1 MTNSQHIK
9 PIMEFANTK
18 HSKTNLTKK
27 IETELNQFS
36 NIQDDIFQK
45 CLSNTFKLLNQLNS
59 NKKSDLDFIFSTI
72 KDMKET
78 SNLKELKGHLSLLNA
93 KLENIIKPKN
103 DIIRREINNDK
114 KIDFTRMKNILF
126 SFKDFNKKIFFNI
139 FYMLSIL
146 SYTTD
151 KNVVFRVNNL
161 SDNALIDYLKK
172 NYKFFSFNKMSLDT
186 LYSLCGGKK
195 KFYKH
200 INDYMKNLTN
210 NKSITKFVDPFMG
223 AIGSFYSSYS
233 VIKKNNMKVVLN
245 DLNPALYCLNK
256 QIKSKRDSKKIL
268 KNIAFFI
275 QKLFQETNMFEASY
289 KDTLSFN
296 KRLEKIF
303 NYRAKKEGSNRS
315 VLTSSILLFLMN
327 NNFGGNYKTNQDGS
341 TTFSLP
347 KDLKKFD
354 RYFNFVGKVELYSF
368 LYTSVNV
375 RFENNDYKEV
385 IKKHS
390 TKEDTHTTF
399 DPPYFSECFL
409 TISEFEKQ
417 RLNLENKFNEAISKR
432 DKNKIASQM
441 NKILGGC
448 IANYGK
454 YGDNFPHEQLLK
466 DLSMI
471 KGDISYFNYSHPL
484 IGKYCLEYGL
494 NVTALGRKSTNSRN
508 TKGGTI
514 KTKYEVFMTSSL
526 YNEKIEEE
534 K

>member
-1 MTNSQHIK
+1 
-9 PIMEFANTK
+9 
-18 HSKTNLTKK
+18 
-27 IETELNQFS
+27 
-36 NIQDDIFQK
+36 
-45 CLSNTFKLLNQLNS
+45 
-59 NKKSDLDFIFSTI
+59 
-72 KDMKET
+72 
-78 SNLKELKGHLSLLNA
+78 
-93 KLENIIKPKN
+93 
-103 DIIRREINNDK
+103 
-114 KIDFTRMKNILF
+114 
-126 SFKDFNKKIFFNI
+126 
-139 FYMLSIL
+139 
-146 SYTTD
+146 
-151 KNVVFRVNNL
+151 
-161 SDNALIDYLKK
+161 
-172 NYKFFSFNKMSLDT
+172 
-186 LYSLCGGKK
+186 
-195 KFYKH
+195 
-200 INDYMKNLTN
+200 
-210 NKSITKFVDPFMG
+210 
-223 AIGSFYSSYS
+223 
-233 VIKKNNMKVVLN
+233 MKVVLN

-256 QIKSKRDSKKIL
+256 QIKSKRDNKRIL

-399 DPPYFSECFL
+399 DPPYFNECFL

-441 NKILGGC
+441 NKISGGC

-466 DLSMI
+466 DLSTI

-508 TKGGTI
+508 TKGSTI